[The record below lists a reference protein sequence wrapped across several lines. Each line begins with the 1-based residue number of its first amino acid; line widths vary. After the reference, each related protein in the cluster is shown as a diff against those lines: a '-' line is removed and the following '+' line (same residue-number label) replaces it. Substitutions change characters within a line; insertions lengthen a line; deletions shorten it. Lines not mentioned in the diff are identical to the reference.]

1 MQHADTNIPS
11 LRFIRLILKAILIAF
26 SIGSFVTFILAAI
39 TAGGDWPQMQQSA
52 LSDAASRFA
61 IVTRDGR
68 GLVRRD
74 DDDDFR
80 RGPFGRGNARFAND
94 RDFQGNVQI
103 VRLDPNDPAWLPFF
117 FLSAIAF
124 LSWLATAFLL
134 YFVFARGRSFGTR
147 FPRYVFKVI
156 ALIVLAFAPVFVFG
170 WLRNDGSF
178 SLVCKSNY
186 AIGLAALVLA
196 HLTFFVGIFL
206 TFFSAIFDL
215 PPTDFGLDSR
225 RTSAT
230 SGA

>member
-1 MQHADTNIPS
+1 MQNPDGNIPS
-11 LRFIRLILKAILIAF
+11 QRFIRLILKAFLIIF

-52 LSDAASRFA
+52 LSDATSRF
-61 IVTRDGR
+61 ITVPRDGR

-94 RDFQGNVQI
+94 RDFQSNVQLF
-103 VRLDPNDPAWLPFF
+103 RLDPNDPAWLPFF

-124 LSWLATAFLL
+124 LSWLATATLL
-134 YFVFARGRSFGTR
+134 YFVFARGRSFGSR
-147 FPRYVFKVI
+147 FPRYVFRVI

-170 WLRNDGSF
+170 WYRNDGSF

-186 AIGLAALVLA
+186 AIGQAALVLA
-196 HLTFFVGIFL
+196 HLTFFAGIYL
-206 TFFSAIFDL
+206 TFLGAIFDL
-215 PPTDFGLDSR
+215 PTDFGVDSR